1 MLDLFGSKRRAILN
15 SEQFQKNIAHVKD
28 LYNLILKMSDADTAC
43 KIFITCDDNSSIVS
57 FLTLTFTTQV
67 KNSSL
72 RLLLNEYYENFSLK
86 KFFNSQYNQSLSSST
101 AYPAEAPEHILH
113 SVDTAMDTA
122 RKATDIARHNAL
134 DKIGHTLFRD
144 EASFSLYESCKK
156 RYGIDIDELL
166 YDGFG
171 IPKNYAPSKDNYVP
185 FSFTFSMETGL
196 LNKYRGGGMKSP
208 ATIQDERKFYTQILL
223 DELNKI

>member
-15 SEQFQKNIAHVKD
+15 SEQFQKNIVHVKD

-43 KIFITCDDNSSIVS
+43 KIFITCDDNSAIVS

-101 AYPAEAPEHILH
+101 AYPAKTPEHIIH
-113 SVDTAMDTA
+113 SIDTAMDTA

-156 RYGIDIDELL
+156 RYGIDIAELL

-171 IPKNYAPSKDNYVP
+171 IPKRYVPSKDNYVP
-185 FSFTFSMETGL
+185 FSFTFSIETGL
-196 LNKYRGGGMKSP
+196 PDEYRGGMKSP
-208 ATIQDERKFYTQILL
+208 ATIQDERNFYYKILL